1 MARRFEHR
9 GSENGIVFVD
19 DYAHLPSEVES
30 TIEAACSGDW
40 NKIFAVFQPH
50 RYSRTESIGATF
62 TDSFSKADLVV
73 ITDIFAGGEIPRP
86 GVSGL
91 IVFDAVKEKYPD
103 LDLHYLPNRAEL
115 VNFLVGE
122 LSEGDL
128 CLTMG
133 AGDITSLPEEV
144 KYALGQSRV

>member
-1 MARRFEHR
+1 MCIR
-9 GSENGIVFVD
+9 
-19 DYAHLPSEVES
+19 
-30 TIEAACSGDW
+30 
-40 NKIFAVFQPH
+40 
-50 RYSRTESIGATF
+50 
-62 TDSFSKADLVV
+62 DS
-73 ITDIFAGGEIPRP
+73 
-86 GVSGL
+86 
-91 IVFDAVKEKYPD
+91 
-103 LDLHYLPNRAEL
+103 HYLPNRAEL